1 MINFFHLV
9 QTALAQH
16 MDQELVVKQKEE
28 KTVFL
33 IKLEMSLAT

>member
-16 MDQELVVKQKEE
+16 VDEEILVKKKEG

-33 IKLEMSLAT
+33 LKLEMSPSI

>member
-9 QTALAQH
+9 QIALAQH
-16 MDQELVVKQKEE
+16 MVQELVVKEKDE

-33 IKLEMSLAT
+33 LKLEMSLAT

>member
-9 QTALAQH
+9 QTGLGQH
-16 MDQELVVKQKEE
+16 MDQELVVKKKEE

-33 IKLEMSLAT
+33 LKLEMSLAT